1 MPYSYKYTKGAKG
14 ESDVIDMRI
23 VLMPEGMRSSAGN
36 ETVFSTHGT
45 DRLPEGLK
53 FTGTM
58 YRDADPKLPL
68 KPEKGASAR
77 KGSK

>member
-1 MPYSYKYTKGAKG
+1 MAYTYKMIKG
-14 ESDVIDMRI
+14 EKGNPDVIDMHI

-45 DRLPEGLK
+45 DRLPEGFK
-53 FTGTM
+53 FTGTI

-68 KPEKGASAR
+68 KPSMEKVGKRSA
-77 KGSK
+77 K